1 MNSIMMCERFLR
13 YNINFLDTVYRFN
26 LISNNKQ
33 ILKFHV
39 ENLLL
44 DLTDCS
50 QCSDVNMVLIDN
62 LRLLFHSSK
71 YTKKIKR
78 YLGFFF
84 YILRRNSIYLSC
96 KKQAYFTCLKTLI
109 DGMFEDSVNKGR
121 LIFAILFSTY
131 SIKQNIPDLNE
142 RIDYVKK
149 ISDYIISKC
158 DSMDTS
164 HISWFELIEFIS
176 NGYFNNVFANQLYN
190 QKK

>member
-1 MNSIMMCERFLR
+1 
-13 YNINFLDTVYRFN
+13 
-26 LISNNKQ
+26 
-33 ILKFHV
+33 
-39 ENLLL
+39 
-44 DLTDCS
+44 
-50 QCSDVNMVLIDN
+50 
-62 LRLLFHSSK
+62 
-71 YTKKIKR
+71 
-78 YLGFFF
+78 
-84 YILRRNSIYLSC
+84 
-96 KKQAYFTCLKTLI
+96 
-109 DGMFEDSVNKGR
+109 MFEDSVNKGR
-121 LIFAILFSTY
+121 FIFAILFSTY